1 MKSKTAGITDEMIAD
16 QFRWYGA
23 DRIILFGSLARGE
36 PAADIDFDK
45 VCFIAQQA
53 AEKATKACLYSA
65 GQRYPNGLPGGTP
78 FETYSARDLEQ
89 AVTDMEAIF
98 AAAERFLRGRGIL
111 E

>member
-1 MKSKTAGITDEMIAD
+1 MKPPEEVKVEFVRQWVKKAEGDFNTAEHLSK
-16 QFRWYGA
+16 
-23 DRIILFGSLARGE
+23 SGE
-36 PAADIDFDK
+36 SYVYAAAFH
-45 VCFIAQQA
+45 AQQA